1 MRRSLLLFF
10 LLVSAA
16 VHLSAQAP
24 PPPVTFELKTPP
36 VILTDVDWT
45 LEVTAKDSAGKVL
58 TSYNEMAVI
67 TGIAR
72 ASDGGREPSPL
83 RFSAG
88 VLTMKDA
95 IISTAGSH
103 TVSIS
108 PLLPQGQAETALGTA
123 TVRVIPGILSILPP
137 MLAIILALVLR
148 QVVISL
154 FAGIWLGAI
163 FMFDYN
169 IIGGIYRV
177 LDHFIIK
184 ALSETS
190 HVQIILFSMLFGGMV
205 GVISKNGGTVGIA
218 NVITR
223 YAKSPRGGQLASW
236 GMAFVIFFDDYAN
249 CLVRGNLMRPITDK
263 LRISREKLSFIVDAG
278 AATVAS
284 VMIISTWIG
293 YEVGLIEQG
302 LKMIGST
309 EDAYAVFLQTIPY
322 RFYPIFTLI
331 LVFLIG
337 FMNRDFG
344 PMLDAE
350 RRARATGKVLRDGA
364 QPATDLTESTGSFS
378 TDKPPRWYNGL
389 LPIMTILVV
398 GLYGLYTTG
407 TAALDAEGVSSY
419 GIGDII
425 SKSDSYAALLWA
437 SLSGCLMA
445 IVLTVSQRIMKL
457 TEAIDAWFNGLKSM
471 LLAMLILIL
480 AWSIGSV
487 TEELHTAGYLVQVL
501 RGTIAPQWLPVLVF
515 LIAAVV
521 SFSTGTSWGTMAIM
535 MPLVIPLAHTLSVD
549 AGLSVVDQQI
559 VLHGVISSVL
569 AGAVFGDHCS
579 PISDT
584 TILSSMASACDH
596 IDHVRTQLP
605 YALLAAVVGMLVGDI
620 PTAFGMSPWISI
632 VVGIVIMVAV
642 LRLFGKNP
650 DAATA

>member
-1 MRRSLLLFF
+1 MRRTLPLFLL
-10 LLVSAA
+10 LLVSVSPLIAQDSLQA
-16 VHLSAQAP
+16 VTL
-24 PPPVTFELKTPP
+24 ELKTPP
-36 VILTDVDWT
+36 VILTGVDFT
-45 LEVTAKDSAGKVL
+45 LEVVAKDPAGNVL
-58 TSYNEMAVI
+58 TTYNESAMVAGI
-67 TGIAR
+67 TRSSQG
-72 ASDGGREPSPL
+72 DGKSSPL
-83 RFSAG
+83 RFSGG
-88 VLTMKDA
+88 VLKVEDA
-95 IISTAGSH
+95 IMSDAGSH
-103 TVSIS
+103 TISVSL
-108 PLLPQGQAETALGTA
+108 LLPDGAAGPVGGSA
-123 TVRVIPGILSILPP
+123 AVRVIPGILSVLPP
-137 MLAIILALVLR
+137 LLAIVLALVLR

-163 FMFDYN
+163 FLFDYN

-177 LDHFIIK
+177 LDHFIVK

-190 HVQIILFSMLFGGMV
+190 HLQIILFSMLFGGMV
-205 GVISKNGGTVGIA
+205 GIISKNGGTVGIA

-223 YAKSPRGGQLASW
+223 YAKSPRGGQLAAW

-331 LVFLIG
+331 LVFLVG

-350 RRARATGKVLRDGA
+350 RRARATGKVMRDGA
-364 QPATDLTESTGSFS
+364 QPATDLTDSADAFTS
-378 TDKPPRWYNGL
+378 DKPPRWYNGL
-389 LPIMTILVV
+389 LPILTILVV

-407 TAALDAEGVSSY
+407 TAALTAEGTSSY
-419 GIGDII
+419 GVGDII

-445 IVLTVSQRIMKL
+445 ILLTVGQRLMKL
-457 TEAIDAWFNGLKSM
+457 TETIDAWFNGLKSM

-515 LIAAVV
+515 LIAAVI
-521 SFSTGTSWGTMAIM
+521 SFATGTSWGTMAIM
-535 MPLVIPLAHTLSVD
+535 MPLVIPLAHTLGVD
-549 AGLSVVDQQI
+549 AQLSPIDLQI
-559 VLHGVISSVL
+559 ILHGVISSVL

-605 YALLAAVVGMLVGDI
+605 YALLAAVVGMVVGDI

-632 VVGIVIMVAV
+632 ALGIVIMVV
-642 LRLFGKNP
+642 FLRLFGKSP
-650 DAATA
+650 DPVTV